1 MAVASL
7 AWELTCDT
15 LMALTRAPDAGPL
28 VVLATT
34 RCRADQL
41 PAGVSDCFYSAQVRV
56 LRRVR
61 ARARSQVA
69 RLRARLSEAVC
80 CVCLCAGWD
89 VAGMGP
95 FVCHVAPIPRAC
107 ASSANGAHTCMGY
120 PFPTSHLFSSGRLF
134 AGDGRGAG
142 DRPRTTR
149 GGGSTR
155 GAELGLAGETLPFTG
170 FPFRCPLQGGAV
182 GLGYRDHCHP
192 PQVGGG

>member
-95 FVCHVAPIPRAC
+95 FCVSLCAYTESVCFQRERR
-107 ASSANGAHTCMGY
+107 
-120 PFPTSHLFSSGRLF
+120 SHMHGQS
-134 AGDGRGAG
+134 
-142 DRPRTTR
+142 
-149 GGGSTR
+149 
-155 GAELGLAGETLPFTG
+155 LPHQS
-170 FPFRCPLQGGAV
+170 LI
-182 GLGYRDHCHP
+182 L
-192 PQVGGG
+192 